1 MELDTDFCKVF
12 CCEIPEVKKAVIPVE
27 CSMILPD
34 YFPDVMKIL
43 RYTAKTV
50 KSPVLNENG
59 TETVSGNCDWG
70 TDKPD
75 YDIIKFGGK
84 TIFFTHGARF
94 GVKGDLNIA
103 KLFARKN
110 EADIL
115 LFGHTHVAVT
125 DYDDGLY
132 IMNPGSCGRPREGLP
147 SYGIIDI
154 TEAGIAM
161 HTVEL

>member
-1 MELDTDFCKVF
+1 MRVIVFSDSHGNYDVLEKIMERHKDDGDAFIHLGDGEREFELLTYVYND
-12 CCEIPEVKKAVIPVE
+12 KK
-27 CSMILPD
+27 L
-34 YFPDVMKIL
+34 FF
-43 RYTAKTV
+43 
-50 KSPVLNENG
+50 
-59 TETVSGNCDWG
+59 VSGNCDWG
-70 TDKPD
+70 TDIPD
-75 YDIIKFGGK
+75 YDIIKLGGK

-115 LFGHTHVAVT
+115 LYGHTHIADT
-125 DYDDGLY
+125 SYDDGLY

-154 TEAGIAM
+154 TEAGVAM
-161 HTVEL
+161 HTAEI

>member
-1 MELDTDFCKVF
+1 MRAVVFSDSHGNYDILETIMERHKDNADIFIHLGDGER
-12 CCEIPEVKKAVIPVE
+12 EIELIQYVYNDKKI
-27 CSMILPD
+27 
-34 YFPDVMKIL
+34 YF
-43 RYTAKTV
+43 
-50 KSPVLNENG
+50 
-59 TETVSGNCDWG
+59 VSGNCDWG

-94 GVKGDLNIA
+94 GVKDNLNIA
-103 KLFARKN
+103 KIFARKN

-115 LFGHTHVAVT
+115 LFGHTHIAMT

-132 IMNPGSCGRPREGLP
+132 IMNPGSCGRPRSGGP

-161 HTVEL
+161 HTVEI

>member
-1 MELDTDFCKVF
+1 MRVVVFSDSHGNYDVLEKIMERHKDDGDVF
-12 CCEIPEVKKAVIPVE
+12 IHLGDGEREFELITYVYSGKK
-27 CSMILPD
+27 ML
-34 YFPDVMKIL
+34 F
-43 RYTAKTV
+43 
-50 KSPVLNENG
+50 
-59 TETVSGNCDWG
+59 VSGNCDWG

-75 YDIIKFGGK
+75 YDIVKIGEK

-115 LFGHTHVAVT
+115 LFGHTHIAMT

-132 IMNPGSCGRPREGLP
+132 IMNPGSCGRPREGYP

-154 TEAGIAM
+154 TDAGIAM
-161 HTVEL
+161 HTVEI

>member
-1 MELDTDFCKVF
+1 MRVVVFSDSHGNYDVLEKIMERHKGDGDVF
-12 CCEIPEVKKAVIPVE
+12 IHLGDGEREFELLTYVYNDKK
-27 CSMILPD
+27 LL
-34 YFPDVMKIL
+34 F
-43 RYTAKTV
+43 
-50 KSPVLNENG
+50 
-59 TETVSGNCDWG
+59 VSGNCDWG

-75 YDIIKFGGK
+75 YDIIKLGGK

-115 LFGHTHVAVT
+115 LYGHTHIAET
-125 DYDDGLY
+125 SYDDGLY

-161 HTVEL
+161 HTAEI

>member
-1 MELDTDFCKVF
+1 MRVVVFSDSHGNYDVLEKIMERHKEDGDLFIHLGDGEREFELLTYVYDG
-12 CCEIPEVKKAVIPVE
+12 KK
-27 CSMILPD
+27 LL
-34 YFPDVMKIL
+34 F
-43 RYTAKTV
+43 
-50 KSPVLNENG
+50 
-59 TETVSGNCDWG
+59 VSGNCDWG

-75 YDIIKFGGK
+75 YDIVNIEGK

-103 KLFARKN
+103 KLYARKSG
-110 EADIL
+110 ADIL
-115 LFGHTHVAVT
+115 LYGHTHIAMT

-132 IMNPGSCGRPREGLP
+132 IMNPGSCGKPREGLP

-161 HTVEL
+161 HTAEI

>member
-1 MELDTDFCKVF
+1 MRVVVF
-12 CCEIPEVKKAVIPVE
+12 
-27 CSMILPD
+27 SD
-34 YFPDVMKIL
+34 SHGNYDVLEKIL
-43 RYTAKTV
+43 ERHEEDGDLFIHLGDGEREFELLTYVYDGK
-50 KSPVLNENG
+50 KLLF
-59 TETVSGNCDWG
+59 VSGNCDWG

-75 YDIIKFGGK
+75 YDIVNIEGK

-103 KLFARKN
+103 KLYARKSG
-110 EADIL
+110 ADIL
-115 LFGHTHVAVT
+115 LYGHTHIAMT

-161 HTVEL
+161 HTAEI

>member
-1 MELDTDFCKVF
+1 MRAVVFSDSHGNYDVLEQIMERHKDGADIFIHLGDGERELELIQYVYND
-12 CCEIPEVKKAVIPVE
+12 KKI
-27 CSMILPD
+27 
-34 YFPDVMKIL
+34 YF
-43 RYTAKTV
+43 
-50 KSPVLNENG
+50 
-59 TETVSGNCDWG
+59 VSGNCDWG

-115 LFGHTHVAVT
+115 LFGHTHVP
-125 DYDDGLY
+125 YLY
-132 IMNPGSCGRPREGLP
+132 ESPELILLNPGSIGRYRP
-147 SYGIIDI
+147 SY
-154 TEAGIAM
+154 AVM
-161 HTVEL
+161 ELQNGTCSCSLHNI

>member
-1 MELDTDFCKVF
+1 MRVVVF
-12 CCEIPEVKKAVIPVE
+12 SDSHGNYDVLERIMKRHKEDG
-27 CSMILPD
+27 D
-34 YFPDVMKIL
+34 YFIHLGDGEREFELITYVYSGEKFL
-43 RYTAKTV
+43 F
-50 KSPVLNENG
+50 
-59 TETVSGNCDWG
+59 VSGNCDWG
-70 TDKPD
+70 TDRPD
-75 YDIIKFGGK
+75 YDIVKIGGK

-115 LFGHTHVAVT
+115 LFGHTHIAMT

-132 IMNPGSCGRPREGLP
+132 IMNPGSCGRPREGAP

-154 TEAGIAM
+154 TDAGIAM
-161 HTVEL
+161 HTAEI